1 MKKLLSL
8 IIIITFIFAAWGLS
22 SRIDNIDSSS
32 RVEVILDGE
41 AYQQLRS
48 LEPELELAEL
58 KDAGLSGVALYQK
71 NIEDLSDE
79 GSLKRLEG
87 IDLAFAGSELK
98 QQLAAQ
104 NLDTESLAQGALF
117 AVLTEG
123 LNEQVNRLAP
133 VLKAEYDAE
142 IIQAADINFLYFPNW
157 NERLEKIDIGF
168 NAELASQVGN
178 GNLELV
184 YRSGNDLNSLAVL
197 RNSLNILDADMLIFD
212 GEEVTGF
219 PEKLNETAEL
229 LSQKGTL
236 FGYIEA
242 FIADQAGAKKLAEL
256 TDLNILRTHSM
267 QQEEVETSSPEI
279 IVERYL
285 RAVRERS
292 VRVIYFK
299 PYLEG
304 SNLLERNSSLL
315 NMLKNN
321 LNEEGY
327 SVGAAEAEEYFSG
340 SQISLLLILFG
351 VTAAGI
357 MLLNYFSDFKYAKLM
372 NIFFLLS
379 LGAAFLL
386 MQSGRLVL
394 LRQITAL
401 GAACIFPSLAVIAF
415 LLERPLGGEDLRSDS
430 AGTKSTAFQSD
441 EGKTADQLL
450 AKNYLLHIF
459 MNFSGAVLT
468 AFIGGIFVSSALNTS
483 DFIFKLQQ
491 FRGVKVAFL
500 MPLIIISLY
509 YLLQLGSSN
518 LKNEI
523 PQFMEQSVKIKHVLL
538 AGVLFFIAVVYIGR
552 TGNFPLLP
560 VPPWEMTVRSL
571 LEKVLYVRPRFKEFL
586 IGHPLFVL
594 ALWLSAEKR
603 KELYFYPLLMLAS
616 VGVVTTVNTFSH
628 LHTPVMVS
636 VLRTFHSYWLGLL
649 IGVVFIIG
657 YELIKF
663 LYNRYYLSE

>member
-8 IIIITFIFAAWGLS
+8 IIIITFIFAAWSLS
-22 SRIDNIDSSS
+22 GRIENIDSSK

-58 KDAGLSGVALYQK
+58 KEAGLSGVALYQK
-71 NIEDLSDE
+71 NIEDLSEE

-87 IDLAFAGSELK
+87 IDLALSGSELK
-98 QQLAAQ
+98 QALEAQ
-104 NLDTESLAQGALF
+104 DLNTEKLAQGALY
-117 AVLTEG
+117 AILTEG
-123 LNEQVNRLAP
+123 LNEQINRLAP

-142 IIQAADINFLYFPNW
+142 IIQAADLKFLYFPNW
-157 NERLEKIDIGF
+157 NERLGKIDIGY
-168 NAELASQVGN
+168 NAELASQVEN
-178 GNLELV
+178 GDLELI
-184 YRSGNDLNSLAVL
+184 YRSGNNLNSLAVM
-197 RNSLNILDADMLIFD
+197 RNSLELLDADMLIFD

-219 PEKLNETAEL
+219 SENLNETAEL
-229 LSQKGTL
+229 LNQKNTL

-304 SNLLERNSSLL
+304 NNLLQRNRSLL
-315 NMLKNN
+315 NLLKSN

-327 SVGAAEAEEYFSG
+327 LVGGAEAEEYFAG
-340 SQISLLLILFG
+340 SQFNLLLILLG

-357 MLLNYFSDFKYAKLM
+357 MLLNYFSDFEYAKLM

-379 LGAAFLL
+379 LGAGFLL
-386 MQSGRLVL
+386 IQSGRLVL

-401 GAACIFPSLAVIAF
+401 GAACIFPSLAVIVF

-430 AGTKSTAFQSD
+430 ARLKSTASLSK
-441 EGKTADQLL
+441 EAKKADKIVT
-450 AKNYLLHIF
+450 KNYLIYIF

-468 AFIGGIFVSSALNTS
+468 AFIGGIFVSAALNTS

-500 MPLIIISLY
+500 MPLIIISFY
-509 YLLQLGSSN
+509 YLLQLGSSS

-538 AGVLFFIAVVYIGR
+538 AGVLLFIAVVYIGR

-560 VPPWEMTVRSL
+560 VPAWEMTVRSL

-594 ALWLSAEKR
+594 TLWLSTEKR
-603 KELYFYPLLMLAS
+603 QELYFYPLLMLAS
-616 VGVVTTVNTFSH
+616 VGVITTVNTFSH

-649 IGVVFIIG
+649 IGIVFILG
-657 YELIKF
+657 YELLKF
-663 LYNRYYLSE
+663 LYNRYYLSQ